1 MAGASWLE
9 SEVNETMMQK
19 IRAAMYELKN
29 ALPEVVTGAGTL
41 VFIVLLSIWMYIG
54 SRQSEPFTPKLTGA
68 EGVNFV
74 EANRELTQV
83 ELDSFTGWTPNDYLP
98 LTAFLD
104 NKQNFQLG
112 VIETIRFSVRVLR
125 DNLSRQRTTDQIDN
139 DVKRAFEFYSNDP
152 KKWIFPSYESRLKEA
167 SQALMVY
174 EERLKAGQARFYPR
188 SDNLI
193 QLLDQY
199 ASLLGAATTSLTD
212 EQLGWLETDDRF
224 YYSKGVAYAM
234 YVEMQAVQKDFHEV
248 LKKNDAEEL
257 TASIIRE
264 LRDTWFE
271 PTVVF
276 NGDKDGIYANH
287 LKNLASDL
295 LSIRQ
300 KLNSLS
306 SVLSHRGGSSA
317 G

>member
-1 MAGASWLE
+1 
-9 SEVNETMMQK
+9 MMDK
-19 IRAAMYELKN
+19 LRAILNRIYDL
-29 ALPEVVTGAGTL
+29 LPEMATVAGTL
-41 VFIVLLSIWMYIG
+41 VFIVLLSVWMYVG
-54 SRQSEPFTPKLTGA
+54 SRQSEPFTPTLTGA
-68 EGVNFV
+68 EGLNFV
-74 EANRELTQV
+74 EVNRELAQI

-125 DNLSRQRTTDQIDN
+125 DNLSRQRTTDQIDE
-139 DVKRAFEFYSNDP
+139 DVKKAFEFYSNDP
-152 KKWIFPSYESRLKEA
+152 NKWIFPSYESRLNEA
-167 SQALMVY
+167 STALESY
-174 EERLKAGQARFYPR
+174 AARLKSGKARFYPR

-224 YYSKGVAYAM
+224 FYSKGVAYAM
-234 YVEMQAVQKDFHEV
+234 YVEMQALQKDFHEV
-248 LKKNDAEEL
+248 LKKNDGEEL
-257 TASIIRE
+257 TAAIIRE

-271 PTVVF
+271 PTVVL
-276 NGDKDGIYANH
+276 NGSKDGVYANH
-287 LKNLASDL
+287 LKNLSSDL
-295 LSIRQ
+295 LDIRQ

-306 SVLSHRGGSSA
+306 SILSHRGASSA

>member
-1 MAGASWLE
+1 LE
-9 SEVNETMMQK
+9 DDLT
-19 IRAAMYELKN
+19 MYESFKQRLNQLKEMLPGLA
-29 ALPEVVTGAGTL
+29 ALAGVAVLVV
-41 VFIVLLSIWMYIG
+41 VLSLWGYAG
-54 SRQSEPFTPKLTGA
+54 SRQSEPFIPQLSGI
-68 EGVNFV
+68 EGENFV
-74 EANRELTQV
+74 EVNRELTQI

-125 DNLSRQRTTDQIDN
+125 DNLSRQRTTDQIDE
-139 DVKRAFEFYSNDP
+139 DVKKAFEFYSNDP
-152 KKWIFPSYESRLKEA
+152 NKWIFPSYEGRLKEA
-167 SQALMVY
+167 MQALQSY
-174 EERLKAGQARFYPR
+174 AERLKSGNARFYPR

-212 EQLGWLETDDRF
+212 ENLGWLETDDRF

-248 LKKNDAEEL
+248 LKKNDGEEL

-264 LRDTWFE
+264 LRSTWFE

-276 NGDKDGIYANH
+276 NGSKDGIYANH

>member
-1 MAGASWLE
+1 MNPTLE
-9 SEVNETMMQK
+9 NILDTLRETLANK
-19 IRAAMYELKN
+19 ALAAVGSV
-29 ALPEVVTGAGTL
+29 ALL
-41 VFIVLLSIWMYIG
+41 VLLSACGYVG
-54 SRQSEPFTPKLTGA
+54 SRQSEPFTPPLEGA

-74 EANRELTQV
+74 EVNRTLAQT

-98 LTAFLD
+98 LTAWLD

-125 DNLSRQRTTDQIDN
+125 DDLSRQRTTDQIDD

-152 KKWIFPSYESRLKEA
+152 HKWIFPSYEGRMNEA
-167 SQALMVY
+167 SSALARYV
-174 EERLKAGQARFYPR
+174 ERLNSDQAKFYPR

-212 EQLGWLETDDRF
+212 ETLGWLETDDRF

-234 YVEMQAVQKDFHEV
+234 YIEMQAVQRDFQTV
-248 LKKNDAEEL
+248 LQKNDGGEL
-257 TASIIRE
+257 IASIIHE

-271 PTVVF
+271 PTVVL
-276 NGDKDGIYANH
+276 NGDKDGVYANH

-295 LSIRQ
+295 LRIRQ

-306 SVLSHRGGSSA
+306 SVLSHTGGSSA

>member
-1 MAGASWLE
+1 MYEKLFVRLNQLKDMLPGLAAMAG
-9 SEVNETMMQK
+9 T
-19 IRAAMYELKN
+19 
-29 ALPEVVTGAGTL
+29 VVM
-41 VFIVLLSIWMYIG
+41 IVLLSVWGYIA
-54 SRQSEPFTPKLTGA
+54 SRQSEPFTPELTGG

-74 EANRELTQV
+74 MVNHELTRI

-98 LTAFLD
+98 FTALFD

-125 DNLSRQRTTDQIDN
+125 DNLSRQRTTDQIDE
-139 DVKRAFEFYSNDP
+139 DVKKAFEFYSNDP
-152 KKWIFPSYESRLKEA
+152 HKWIFPSYEGRLKEA
-167 SQALMVY
+167 SQALESYVA
-174 EERLKAGQARFYPR
+174 RLRSGQARFYPR

-199 ASLLGAATTSLTD
+199 ASLLGATTTSLTD
-212 EQLGWLETDDRF
+212 ENLGWLEVDDRF
-224 YYSKGVAYAM
+224 YYSKGIAYAM

-264 LRDTWFE
+264 LQSAWFE

-276 NGDKDGIYANH
+276 HGDRDGIYANH
-287 LKNLASDL
+287 LKNLSSDL
-295 LSIRQ
+295 LGIRQ

-306 SVLSHRGGSSA
+306 SVLSHRGASSA

>member
-1 MAGASWLE
+1 MEAIEGDA
-9 SEVNETMMQK
+9 MMEK
-19 IRAAMYELKN
+19 IRTVLKRLQDL
-29 ALPEVVTGAGTL
+29 LPEMAAL
-41 VFIVLLSIWMYIG
+41 VGGSVLLVLLAVWMYIG
-54 SRQSEPFTPKLTGA
+54 SRQSEPFAPQLTGA

-74 EANRELTQV
+74 EVNRELTRI

-139 DVKRAFEFYSNDP
+139 DVKKAFEFYSNDP

-167 SQALMVY
+167 SQALEKY
-174 EERLKAGQARFYPR
+174 AGRLQAGTARFYPR

-199 ASLLGAATTSLTD
+199 SSLLGAATTSLTD
-212 EQLGWLETDDRF
+212 ESLGWLETDDRF

-234 YVEMQAVQKDFHEV
+234 YVEMQAVQKDFKDV
-248 LKKNDAEEL
+248 LKKNDGEEL
-257 TASIIRE
+257 TAAIIRE

-276 NGDKDGIYANH
+276 KGDKDGIYANH

-295 LSIRQ
+295 LGIRQ

-306 SVLSHRGGSSA
+306 SILSHRGGPSA

>member
-1 MAGASWLE
+1 MF
-9 SEVNETMMQK
+9 ETFKERLKQLKEMLPGL
-19 IRAAMYELKN
+19 AALVGTVVVIV
-29 ALPEVVTGAGTL
+29 ALSFWGYVA
-41 VFIVLLSIWMYIG
+41 
-54 SRQSEPFTPKLTGA
+54 SRQSEPFLPQMAAG
-68 EGVNFV
+68 EGTSFV
-74 EANRELTQV
+74 EVNRELTRI

-98 LTAFLD
+98 FTALFD

-125 DNLSRQRTTDQIDN
+125 DNLSRQRTTDQIDE

-152 KKWIFPSYESRLKEA
+152 NKWIFPSYEGRLNEA
-167 SQALMVY
+167 MDALASY
-174 EERLKAGQARFYPR
+174 IERLKSGKARFYPR

-212 EQLGWLETDDRF
+212 ESLGWLETDDRF

-248 LKKNDAEEL
+248 LKKNDGEEL

-271 PTVVF
+271 PTVVL
-276 NGDKDGIYANH
+276 NGSKDGIYANH

-295 LSIRQ
+295 LGIRQ

>member
-1 MAGASWLE
+1 MIE
-9 SEVNETMMQK
+9 SIKTFFRRLK
-19 IRAAMYELKN
+19 DYAAML
-29 ALPEVVTGAGTL
+29 ATGAGAL
-41 VFIVLLSIWMYIG
+41 VIIVLLSMWGYTA
-54 SRQSEPFTPKLTGA
+54 SRQSEPFKPVMNGA
-68 EGVNFV
+68 EGINFV
-74 EANRELTQV
+74 EVNRKLTRI
-83 ELDSFTGWTPNDYLP
+83 ELDSFTGWTVNDYLP
-98 LTAFLD
+98 FTALFD

-112 VIETIRFSVRVLR
+112 AIETIRFSVRVLR
-125 DNLSRQRTTDQIDN
+125 DNLSRQRTTDQIDQ
-139 DVKRAFEFYSNDP
+139 DVKKAFEFYSNDP
-152 KKWIFPSYESRLKEA
+152 NKWIFPSYEGRLKEA
-167 SQALMVY
+167 SQALATYV
-174 EERLKAGQARFYPR
+174 ERLKSGKARFYPR

-212 EQLGWLETDDRF
+212 ENLSWLETDDRF

-248 LKKNDAEEL
+248 LKKNDGEEL

-276 NGDKDGIYANH
+276 NGSKDGIYANH

-295 LSIRQ
+295 LGIRQ

-306 SVLSHRGGSSA
+306 SVLSHRGASSS

>member
-1 MAGASWLE
+1 MALLE
-9 SEVNETMMQK
+9 DDVT
-19 IRAAMYELKN
+19 MYETFKARMQQLKEMLPGLA
-29 ALPEVVTGAGTL
+29 ALVGTAVV
-41 VFIVLLSIWMYIG
+41 IVVLSLWGYAA
-54 SRQSEPFTPKLTGA
+54 SRQSEPFIPQMSAG
-68 EGVNFV
+68 EGINFV
-74 EANRELTQV
+74 EVNRELTRI

-98 LTAFLD
+98 LTALFD

-125 DNLSRQRTTDQIDN
+125 DNLSRQRTTDQIDD

-152 KKWIFPSYESRLKEA
+152 NKWIFPSYEGRLGEA
-167 SQALMVY
+167 LDALASYV
-174 EERLKAGQARFYPR
+174 ERLKGGKARFYPR

-212 EQLGWLETDDRF
+212 ESLGWLETDDRF

-248 LKKNDAEEL
+248 LKKNDGEEL
-257 TASIIRE
+257 TAAIIRE

-271 PTVVF
+271 PTVVL
-276 NGDKDGIYANH
+276 NGSKDGIYANH

-295 LSIRQ
+295 LGIRQ

>member
-1 MAGASWLE
+1 MIDTIKTFFRTLKESSSLIASMAG
-9 SEVNETMMQK
+9 T
-19 IRAAMYELKN
+19 I
-29 ALPEVVTGAGTL
+29 VV
-41 VFIVLLSIWMYIG
+41 IVLLSMWGYAA
-54 SRQSEPFTPKLTGA
+54 SRQSEPFTPVLDAA

-74 EANRELTQV
+74 EVNRELTRI
-83 ELDSFTGWTPNDYLP
+83 ELDSFTGWTVNDYLP
-98 LTAFLD
+98 LTALFD

-112 VIETIRFSVRVLR
+112 VIETVRFSVRVLR
-125 DNLSRQRTTDQIDN
+125 DNLSRQRTTDQIDE
-139 DVKRAFEFYSNDP
+139 DVKKAFEFYSNDP
-152 KKWIFPSYESRLKEA
+152 NKWIFPSYEGRLNEA
-167 SQALMVY
+167 MQSLEAY
-174 EERLKAGQARFYPR
+174 AGRLNSGKARFYPR

-193 QLLDQY
+193 QLLEQY
-199 ASLLGAATTSLTD
+199 SSLLGAATTSLTD
-212 EQLGWLETDDRF
+212 ENLGWLDTDDRF
-224 YYSKGVAYAM
+224 FYSKGIAYAM

-248 LKKNDAEEL
+248 LKKNDGEEL

-276 NGDKDGIYANH
+276 NGSKDGIYANH

-306 SVLSHRGGSSA
+306 SVLSHRGASSA

>member
-1 MAGASWLE
+1 LVEQGECPVFEAIKRNFQNLKGSLAALGA
-9 SEVNETMMQK
+9 V
-19 IRAAMYELKN
+19 
-29 ALPEVVTGAGTL
+29 ALTAVA
-41 VFIVLLSIWMYIG
+41 IVLLSLWGYAA
-54 SRQSEPFTPKLTGA
+54 SRQSEPFKAELAGA

-74 EANRELTQV
+74 EVNRELTRI

-98 LTAFLD
+98 FTALFD

-125 DNLSRQRTTDQIDN
+125 DNLSRQRTTDQIDD

-152 KKWIFPSYESRLKEA
+152 NKWIFPSYEGRLNEA
-167 SQALMVY
+167 LDALASYV
-174 EERLKAGQARFYPR
+174 ERLKSGKARFYPR

-212 EQLGWLETDDRF
+212 ENLSWLETDDRF

-248 LKKNDAEEL
+248 LKKNDGEEL

-264 LRDTWFE
+264 LHDTWFE

-276 NGDKDGIYANH
+276 NGSKDGIYANH

-295 LSIRQ
+295 LGIRQ

-306 SVLSHRGGSSA
+306 SVLSHRGGSSS

>member
-1 MAGASWLE
+1 M
-9 SEVNETMMQK
+9 TTMQK
-19 IRAAMYELKN
+19 IRVALYKVKD
-29 ALPEVVTGAGTL
+29 ALPGVLTGIATL
-41 VFIVLLSIWMYIG
+41 VFIVLLSLWGYTA
-54 SRQSEPFTPKLTGA
+54 SRQSEPFIPQMV
-68 EGVNFV
+68 EGEGINFV
-74 EANRELTQV
+74 EVNRELTRI

-98 LTAFLD
+98 FTALFD

-125 DNLSRQRTTDQIDN
+125 DNLSRQRTTDQIDD

-152 KKWIFPSYESRLKEA
+152 KKWIFPSYEGRLKEA
-167 SQALMVY
+167 RDALENYVV
-174 EERLKAGQARFYPR
+174 RLKSGKARFYPR

-212 EQLGWLETDDRF
+212 ENLGWLETDDRF

-248 LKKNDAEEL
+248 LKKNDGEEL

-264 LRDTWFE
+264 LCDTWFE

-276 NGDKDGIYANH
+276 NGSKDGIYANH

>member
-1 MAGASWLE
+1 
-9 SEVNETMMQK
+9 MMYGSVKQRLK
-19 IRAAMYELKN
+19 RFKDMLPGLAALTGT
-29 ALPEVVTGAGTL
+29 ALL
-41 VFIVLLSIWMYIG
+41 IVMLSLWGYAG
-54 SRQSEPFTPKLTGA
+54 SRQSEPFMPQLNGV
-68 EGVNFV
+68 EGENFV
-74 EANRELTQV
+74 EVNRELTRI

-125 DNLSRQRTTDQIDN
+125 DNLSRQRTTDQIDG
-139 DVKRAFEFYSNDP
+139 DVKKAFEFYSNDP
-152 KKWIFPSYESRLKEA
+152 NKWIFPSYEGRLKEA
-167 SQALMVY
+167 SQALKGY
-174 EERLKAGQARFYPR
+174 AERLKSGKARFFPR

-193 QLLDQY
+193 QLLEQY
-199 ASLLGAATTSLTD
+199 SSLLGAVTTSLTD
-212 EQLGWLETDDRF
+212 EHLGWLETDDRF

-248 LKKNDAEEL
+248 LKKNDGEEL
-257 TASIIRE
+257 TAAIIRE

-271 PTVVF
+271 PTVVLH
-276 NGDKDGIYANH
+276 GSKDGVYANH
-287 LKNLASDL
+287 LKNLSSDL
-295 LSIRQ
+295 LGIRQ

-306 SVLSHRGGSSA
+306 SVLSHRGSSSA

>member
-1 MAGASWLE
+1 MYENLKQRLNRHLNQIKEMLPSLAAMAGA
-9 SEVNETMMQK
+9 
-19 IRAAMYELKN
+19 
-29 ALPEVVTGAGTL
+29 VVL
-41 VFIVLLSIWMYIG
+41 VMLLSLWGYAG
-54 SRQSEPFTPKLTGA
+54 SRQSEPFNPQLSGI
-68 EGVNFV
+68 EGENFV
-74 EANRELTQV
+74 EVNRELARI

-125 DNLSRQRTTDQIDN
+125 DNLSRQRTTDQIDE
-139 DVKRAFEFYSNDP
+139 DVKKAFEFYSNDP
-152 KKWIFPSYESRLKEA
+152 NKWIFPSYEGRLKEA
-167 SQALMVY
+167 SQALHSY
-174 EERLKAGQARFYPR
+174 RERLKSGKARFHPR

-193 QLLDQY
+193 QLLEQY
-199 ASLLGAATTSLTD
+199 SSLLGSATTSLTD
-212 EQLGWLETDDRF
+212 ENLSWLEIDDRF
-224 YYSKGVAYAM
+224 FYSKGVAYAM

-248 LKKNDAEEL
+248 LKKNDGEEL
-257 TASIIRE
+257 TAAVIRE

-276 NGDKDGIYANH
+276 NGSKDGIYANH
-287 LKNLASDL
+287 LKNLSSDL
-295 LSIRQ
+295 LGIRQ

-306 SVLSHRGGSSA
+306 SVLSHRGSSSA

>member
-1 MAGASWLE
+1 
-9 SEVNETMMQK
+9 MMYGSFKQ
-19 IRAAMYELKN
+19 RLKQLKDMLPGLV
-29 ALPEVVTGAGTL
+29 ALAGTAVL
-41 VFIVLLSIWMYIG
+41 IVMLSLWGYAG
-54 SRQSEPFTPKLTGA
+54 SRQSEPFIPQLNGV
-68 EGVNFV
+68 EGENFV
-74 EANRELTQV
+74 EVNRELSRI

-125 DNLSRQRTTDQIDN
+125 DNLSRQRTTDQIDE
-139 DVKRAFEFYSNDP
+139 DVKKAFEFYSNDP
-152 KKWIFPSYESRLKEA
+152 NKWIFPSYEGRLKEA
-167 SQALMVY
+167 SQALKGY
-174 EERLKAGQARFYPR
+174 SERLKSGKARFYPR

-193 QLLDQY
+193 QLLEQY
-199 ASLLGAATTSLTD
+199 SSLLGAATTSLTD
-212 EQLGWLETDDRF
+212 ENLSWLETDDRF

-248 LKKNDAEEL
+248 LKKNDGEEL
-257 TASIIRE
+257 TAAIIRE

-276 NGDKDGIYANH
+276 NGSKDGVYANH
-287 LKNLASDL
+287 LKNISSDL
-295 LSIRQ
+295 LGIRQ

-306 SVLSHRGGSSA
+306 SVLSHRGSSSA

>member
-1 MAGASWLE
+1 
-9 SEVNETMMQK
+9 MMDK
-19 IRAAMYELKN
+19 LRATLKRLRDL
-29 ALPEVVTGAGTL
+29 LPEMVTLAGL
-41 VFIVLLSIWMYIG
+41 VGLIVLLSMWMYAG
-54 SRQSEPFTPKLTGA
+54 SRQSEPFTPKLSGA
-68 EGVNFV
+68 DGVNFV
-74 EANRELTQV
+74 EVNRELTWI
-83 ELDSFTGWTPNDYLP
+83 ELDSFTGWTPNDYFP

-125 DNLSRQRTTDQIDN
+125 DNLSRQRTTDQIDE
-139 DVKRAFEFYSNDP
+139 DVKKAFEFYSNDP
-152 KKWIFPSYESRLKEA
+152 NKWIFPSYESRLNEA
-167 SQALMVY
+167 SQALESY
-174 EERLKAGQARFYPR
+174 AERLQSGKARFYPR

-199 ASLLGAATTSLTD
+199 ASLLGATTTSLTD
-212 EQLGWLETDDRF
+212 ESLGWLETDDRF
-224 YYSKGVAYAM
+224 FYSKGIAYAM

-248 LKKNDAEEL
+248 LKKNDGEEL
-257 TASIIRE
+257 TAAIIRE

-276 NGDKDGIYANH
+276 NGSKDGVYANH
-287 LKNLASDL
+287 LKNLSSDL
-295 LSIRQ
+295 LGIRQ

>member
-1 MAGASWLE
+1 
-9 SEVNETMMQK
+9 MMDK
-19 IRAAMYELKN
+19 FRAILNRVYDL
-29 ALPEVVTGAGTL
+29 LPEMATVAGTL
-41 VFIVLLSIWMYIG
+41 VFVVLLSVWMYIG
-54 SRQSEPFTPKLTGA
+54 SRQSEPFTPELTGL

-74 EANRELTQV
+74 EVNRELTQI

-98 LTAFLD
+98 LTALLD

-112 VIETIRFSVRVLR
+112 VIEAIRFSVRVLR
-125 DNLSRQRTTDQIDN
+125 DNLSRQRTTDQIDE
-139 DVKRAFEFYSNDP
+139 DVKKAFEFYSNDP
-152 KKWIFPSYESRLKEA
+152 KKWIFPSYESRLNEA
-167 SQALMVY
+167 SQALASY
-174 EERLKAGQARFYPR
+174 AARLKSGKARFYPR

-224 YYSKGVAYAM
+224 FYSKGVAYAM

-248 LKKNDAEEL
+248 LKKNDGEEL
-257 TASIIRE
+257 TAAIIRE

-271 PTVVF
+271 PTVVL
-276 NGDKDGIYANH
+276 NGSKDGVYANH
-287 LKNLASDL
+287 LKNLSSDL
-295 LSIRQ
+295 LDIRQ

-306 SVLSHRGGSSA
+306 SILSHRGASSA

>member
-1 MAGASWLE
+1 
-9 SEVNETMMQK
+9 
-19 IRAAMYELKN
+19 MYENFKQRLKQFREMLPSLT
-29 ALPEVVTGAGTL
+29 ALLGAVIL
-41 VFIVLLSIWMYIG
+41 IILLSLWGYAG
-54 SRQSEPFTPKLTGA
+54 SRQSEPFKPQLNGIDG
-68 EGVNFV
+68 ENFV
-74 EANRELTQV
+74 EVNRQLTRI

-125 DNLSRQRTTDQIDN
+125 DNLSRQRTTDQIDE
-139 DVKRAFEFYSNDP
+139 DVKKAFEFYSNDP
-152 KKWIFPSYESRLKEA
+152 KKWIFPSYEGRLKEA
-167 SQALMVY
+167 SESLQSY
-174 EERLKAGQARFYPR
+174 TERLKSGKARFHPR

-193 QLLDQY
+193 QLLEQY
-199 ASLLGAATTSLTD
+199 SSLLGSATTSLTD
-212 EQLGWLETDDRF
+212 ENLSWLEIDDRF
-224 YYSKGVAYAM
+224 FYSKGVAYAM

-248 LKKNDAEEL
+248 LKKNDGEEL
-257 TASIIRE
+257 TAAIIRE

-276 NGDKDGIYANH
+276 NGSKDGIYANH
-287 LKNLASDL
+287 LKNLSSDL
-295 LSIRQ
+295 LGIRQ

-306 SVLSHRGGSSA
+306 SVLSHRGSSSA

>member
-1 MAGASWLE
+1 
-9 SEVNETMMQK
+9 MMQK
-19 IRAAMYELKN
+19 IRRALYELKD
-29 ALPEVVTGAGTL
+29 ALPEVLTGAGAL
-41 VFIVLLSIWMYIG
+41 VLIVLLSVWMYVG
-54 SRQSEPFTPKLTGA
+54 SRQSEPFQAKMTGA

-74 EANRELTQV
+74 EVNRELTQV

-139 DVKRAFEFYSNDP
+139 DVKKAFEFYSNDP
-152 KKWIFPSYESRLKEA
+152 KKWLFPSYESRLENA
-167 SQALMVY
+167 SQALERY
-174 EERLKAGQARFYPR
+174 AERLKSGKARFYPR

-212 EQLGWLETDDRF
+212 ESLGWLETDDRF

-234 YVEMQAVQKDFHEV
+234 YVEMQAVQKDFHQV

-271 PTVVF
+271 PTVVLK
-276 NGDKDGIYANH
+276 GDKDGVYANH

-295 LSIRQ
+295 LGIRQ

-306 SVLSHRGGSSA
+306 SVLSHRGSSSA